1 MTNEE
6 IQNIFFLECEEALGQ
21 AEEGLMACES
31 GTADTETVNGIFR
44 AVHSIKGGAGAF
56 SFALLQ
62 AFTHKFETVLS
73 YVRDGD
79 LPLGDWLNAL
89 MLRAFDVLSD
99 HVLYARGEGEAP
111 DDAAISAELEEV
123 AERIAAGLPVGQEQG
138 VEAGADAD
146 IDASAD
152 GDAEAGIGGP
162 NMQDELGLDFD
173 LDGLMGDLS
182 VDAEEAAA
190 MEAAAAEV
198 ERRMEQGED
207 IADLPMA
214 PAASASAALAMDE
227 GGAPTPDEVGS
238 FGWKVALRF
247 LDGAL
252 ANGSEPLL
260 MLRELHELGGRCLSV
275 DAADLPLLD
284 RLDSERA
291 YLGWTFHLP
300 AHVSREEIEEIF
312 DFIGSDCALTITAQ
326 REAVVQPEIRIALAA
341 ICPAAIDAPAAAE
354 SETPAPAPDDAA
366 DSADALAPAVAPVAE
381 EKAARPVAAP
391 ASVPASAPAPT
402 PAPSSAPVSGASAA
416 QPRSVNAISQTVRVD
431 LAKLDKLID
440 TVGELVIAQAMMA
453 QRLDGHGL
461 SAMDEM
467 GMLDLLTRDIQESA
481 MSIRAQPIGSVFS
494 RVPRI
499 VRELEASTGKQVEL
513 TMSGEGT
520 ELDKTVVE
528 RLGEPLTHLIRNAVD
543 HGIETPEDRI
553 AKGKPAEGR
562 LHLSAE
568 QRSGRI
574 VISISDDGAGIN
586 REAVLRKAIERG
598 LVAPGAQ
605 LSNEDIDHLIFAP
618 GFSTAQQVSN
628 ISGRGVGMD
637 VVRQNV
643 KDLGG
648 RISIE
653 SRPGEGCTF
662 TLALPLT
669 LAIAD
674 GMIVTVG
681 DQTVVI
687 PLTHVLESLRP
698 DESDVQYIGQNLVV
712 LNNRGRFLPIVPLD
726 AAAGAIGAETNPQQA
741 VLIVVDTE
749 SHGQAVLM
757 VDSIVDQRQFVIKSL
772 EAHYQPING
781 VAGATILG
789 DGKVALI
796 LDVDA
801 LVADN
806 FTAEQGA
813 LAAA

>member
-6 IQNIFFLECEEALGQ
+6 IQDIFFLECEEALGQ
-21 AEEGLMACES
+21 AEEGLMACRDGS
-31 GTADTETVNGIFR
+31 ADAETVNGIFR

-56 SFALLQ
+56 SFTLLQ

-79 LPLGDWLNAL
+79 LPLGEALNTL
-89 MLRAFDVLSD
+89 LLRAFDMLAD
-99 HVLYARGEGEAP
+99 HVAAVRGLGPEP
-111 DDAAISAELEEV
+111 DDAAVAKQLEEV
-123 AERIAAGLPVGQEQG
+123 AAAAAAGKM
-138 VEAGADAD
+138 
-146 IDASAD
+146 
-152 GDAEAGIGGP
+152 AEAEAAAGGGEAAAP
-162 NMQDELGLDFD
+162 EPAPAAAPADDLGLDFN
-173 LDGLMGDLS
+173 LDDLMGDLA
-182 VDAEEAAA
+182 VGDDEAAA

-198 ERRMEQGED
+198 ERALEEGDGPSDDATPPAAGPVAAATPQPAVPVAEAESPAGE
-207 IADLPMA
+207 A
-214 PAASASAALAMDE
+214 PAAPAD
-227 GGAPTPDEVGS
+227 GATAPEAGS
-238 FGWKVALRF
+238 EAPQGWRVTVRF
-247 LDGAL
+247 RDGAL

-260 MLRELHELGGRCLSV
+260 MLRELDEMGGFCLSV
-275 DAADLPLLD
+275 DAAALPRIDELD
-284 RLDSERA
+284 AEKA
-291 YLGWTFHLP
+291 YMAWVYVVPGTV
-300 AHVSREEIEEIF
+300 ARGTIEDVF
-312 DFIGSDCALTITAQ
+312 DFIRADCELTVEPLDAPVARRAPQVALPHYPAQ
-326 REAVVQPEIRIALAA
+326 TV
-341 ICPAAIDAPAAAE
+341 PAAPAAAPAAA
-354 SETPAPAPDDAA
+354 TPAKPAAA
-366 DSADALAPAVAPVAE
+366 PKPAAPRAEASVVPHPTVAEAPAAVGKGAPVAP
-381 EKAARPVAAP
+381 ATPAAP
-391 ASVPASAPAPT
+391 RAVHAVA
-402 PAPSSAPVSGASAA
+402 
-416 QPRSVNAISQTVRVD
+416 QTVRVD
-431 LAKLDKLID
+431 LSKLDRLID

-453 QRLDGHGL
+453 QRLAGYGL
-461 SAMDEM
+461 SAIDEM
-467 GMLDLLTRDIQESA
+467 GMLDHLTREIQEST

-499 VRELEASTGKQVEL
+499 VRELESSTGKRVTL

-543 HGIETPEDRI
+543 HGIESPEARL
-553 AKGKPAEGR
+553 AAGKSAEGH

-574 VISISDDGAGIN
+574 IISIADDGAGIN
-586 REAVLRKAIERG
+586 REAVLRKAVERG
-598 LVAPGAQ
+598 LVSPGAP
-605 LSNEDIDHLIFAP
+605 LSNEEIDHLIFAP
-618 GFSTAQQVSN
+618 GFSTAEKVSN

-653 SRPGEGCTF
+653 SRPGEGCVF

-698 DESDVQYIGQNLVV
+698 EEAEVKHIGQDLMV
-712 LNNRGRFLPIVPLD
+712 LNNRGKFLPVVRLD
-726 AAAGAIGAETNPQQA
+726 DAVGAHGSIKSAQEA

-757 VDSIVDQRQFVIKSL
+757 VDAIVDQRQFVIKSL
-772 EAHYQPING
+772 EAHYQPISG

-806 FTAEQGA
+806 FAHQGAA

>member
-1 MTNEE
+1 MTNDE
-6 IQNIFFLECEEALGQ
+6 IQNIFFLECEEALAL
-21 AEEGLMACES
+21 AEEGLLACRS
-31 GTADTETVNGIFR
+31 GTGDADTVNGIFR

-56 SFALLQ
+56 SFTHLQ

-73 YVRDGD
+73 YVRDGE
-79 LPLGDWLNAL
+79 LPLSDGLNVL
-89 MLRAFDVLSD
+89 MLRAFDVLAD
-99 HVLYARGEGEAP
+99 HVAAARGEADAP
-111 DDAAISAELEEV
+111 DDAAISAQLEEV
-123 AERIAAGLPVGQEQG
+123 AERAAAGLPPEPETMPGEPDP
-138 VEAGADAD
+138 EAPSDAPLAQAPD
-146 IDASAD
+146 D
-152 GDAEAGIGGP
+152 
-162 NMQDELGLDFD
+162 LGLEFD
-173 LDGLMGDLS
+173 LDGLMSDLS
-182 VDAEEAAA
+182 VDDDEAAA
-190 MEAAAAEV
+190 IEAAAAEV
-198 ERRMEQGED
+198 ERSLDAAAGSQVEKT
-207 IADLPMA
+207 ADATEERATNVAA
-214 PAASASAALAMDE
+214 PPSAESE
-227 GGAPTPDEVGS
+227 NH
-238 FGWKVALRF
+238 GWLVSLRF

-260 MLRELHELGGRCLSV
+260 MLRELDELGAVHLSV
-275 DAADLPLLD
+275 DAESLPLLD
-284 RLDSERA
+284 SLDAEKT
-291 YLGWTFHLP
+291 YFGWTM
-300 AHVSREEIEEIF
+300 HVPGTVRKSAIEEIF
-312 DFIGSDCALTITAQ
+312 DFIDNECDLRIQPLTSPAKCDGIAVQLPAISAVAAMPVAAKKEHEPETAS
-326 REAVVQPEIRIALAA
+326 AKPETTA
-341 ICPAAIDAPAAAE
+341 
-354 SETPAPAPDDAA
+354 SN
-366 DSADALAPAVAPVAE
+366 APVA
-381 EKAARPVAAP
+381 VAAVPNP
-391 ASVPASAPAPT
+391 AADPVVPAT
-402 PAPSSAPVSGASAA
+402 PAQARGGGSIG
-416 QPRSVNAISQTVRVD
+416 QTVRVD

-453 QRLDGHGL
+453 QRLASHGL
-461 SAMDEM
+461 SAIDEM
-467 GMLDLLTRDIQESA
+467 GMLDLLTRDIQEST
-481 MSIRAQPIGSVFS
+481 MSIHAQPIGSVFS

-499 VRELEASTGKQVEL
+499 VRELEAGTGKRVAL

-543 HGIETPEDRI
+543 HGIEKPEVRL
-553 AKGKPAEGR
+553 ANGKPAEGQ

-574 VISISDDGAGIN
+574 VISLSDDGAGIN
-586 REAVLRKAIERG
+586 REVVLRKAIDKG
-598 LVAPGAQ
+598 LVAPGTQ
-605 LSNEDIDHLIFAP
+605 LSNEEIDHLIFAP
-618 GFSTAQQVSN
+618 GFSTAEQVSN

-653 SRPGEGCTF
+653 SHPGKGCTF

-681 DQTVVI
+681 DQTVVV

-698 DESDVQYIGQNLVV
+698 EEADVKYIGTDLMV
-712 LNNRGRFLPIVPLD
+712 LNNRGRFLPVVRLDGSVGALD
-726 AAAGAIGAETNPQQA
+726 AVQNANDA

-749 SHGQAVLM
+749 SHGQAALM

-772 EAHYQPING
+772 EAHYQPVTG

-806 FTAEQGA
+806 FANQGGM
-813 LAAA
+813 LAVA

>member
-1 MTNEE
+1 MTNDE
-6 IQNIFFLECEEALGQ
+6 IQNIFFLECEEALAL
-21 AEEGLMACES
+21 AEQGLLACRS
-31 GTADTETVNGIFR
+31 GDADAETVNGIFR

-56 SFALLQ
+56 SFTGLQ
-62 AFTHKFETVLS
+62 SFTHKFETLLS

-79 LPLGDWLNAL
+79 LKLSDELNTL
-89 MLRAFDVLSD
+89 MLRAFDMLAD
-99 HVLYARGEGEAP
+99 HVTAVRGEGDTP
-111 DDAAISAELEEV
+111 DDAALGVRLEEV
-123 AERIAAGLPVGQEQG
+123 AAQAAAGMTMLEGSATGAEVAETDPAPADEVP
-138 VEAGADAD
+138 GADD
-146 IDASAD
+146 
-152 GDAEAGIGGP
+152 
-162 NMQDELGLDFD
+162 LGLDFD
-173 LDGLMGDLS
+173 LDSLMGDLLVS
-182 VDAEEAAA
+182 EEESAAI
-190 MEAAAAEV
+190 EAAAAEIELAMDSAPPSV
-198 ERRMEQGED
+198 AAMH
-207 IADLPMA
+207 ADLPVA
-214 PAASASAALAMDE
+214 GASSGED
-227 GGAPTPDEVGS
+227 TPFGS
-238 FGWKVALRF
+238 CVSVRFGDA
-247 LDGAL
+247 AL

-260 MLRELHELGGRCLSV
+260 MLREVERLGGVCLAV
-275 DAADLPLLD
+275 DAADLPQLGAFD
-284 RLDSERA
+284 ADKAYIAWKFYVPGHVGRA
-291 YLGWTFHLP
+291 S
-300 AHVSREEIEEIF
+300 VDEIF
-312 DFIGSDCALTITAQ
+312 DFIRPDCDLRIEPLTEPLQ
-326 REAVVQPEIRIALAA
+326 RDGVMVTLPEANGTGAP
-341 ICPAAIDAPAAAE
+341 CPK
-354 SETPAPAPDDAA
+354 TL
-366 DSADALAPAVAPVAE
+366 SADKNDDGDDVTVDAQVATVADE
-381 EKAARPVAAP
+381 SVVTSARQTPGRVAA
-391 ASVPASAPAPT
+391 SV
-402 PAPSSAPVSGASAA
+402 G
-416 QPRSVNAISQTVRVD
+416 QTVRVD

-440 TVGELVIAQAMMA
+440 TVGELVIAQAMVA
-453 QRLDGHGL
+453 QRLATHGL
-461 SAMDEM
+461 SSIDEM

-499 VRELEASTGKQVEL
+499 VRELEADTGKRVVL
-513 TMSGEGT
+513 TMTGEAT

-543 HGIETPEDRI
+543 HGIEKPDERV
-553 AKGKPAEGR
+553 AKGKPAEGA

-574 VISISDDGAGIN
+574 VISLTDDGAGIN
-586 REAVLRKAIERG
+586 REAVLKKAIDKG
-598 LVAPGAQ
+598 LVASGTQ
-605 LSNEDIDHLIFAP
+605 LSHEEIDNLIFAP
-618 GFSTAQQVSN
+618 GFSTAEKVSN

-653 SRPGEGCTF
+653 SRPDKGCTF

-698 DESDVQYIGQNLVV
+698 EDAEVKYVGKDLMV
-712 LNNRGRFLPIVPLD
+712 LNNRGRFLPIVRLD
-726 AAAGAIGAETNPQQA
+726 ASVGALGAAQAAKDA

-749 SHGQAVLM
+749 THGQAVLM
-757 VDSIVDQRQFVIKSL
+757 VDGIVDQRQFVIKSL
-772 EAHYQPING
+772 EAHYQPVTG

-806 FTAEQGA
+806 FASHGAA

>member
-1 MTNEE
+1 MTNDE

-21 AEEGLMACES
+21 AEEGLLACRS
-31 GTADTETVNGIFR
+31 GTADADTVNGIFR

-56 SFALLQ
+56 SFSLLQ
-62 AFTHKFETVLS
+62 AFIHKFETVLS
-73 YVRDGD
+73 YVRDEE
-79 LPLGDWLNAL
+79 LGLSEALNTL
-89 MLRAFDVLSD
+89 MLRAFDILAD
-99 HVLYARGEGEAP
+99 HVAAVRGEGDTP
-111 DDAAISAELEEV
+111 DDAAISAELEDV
-123 AERIAAGLPVGQEQG
+123 AAKAAAGVPVFDEPA
-138 VEAGADAD
+138 E
-146 IDASAD
+146 SACDEPAEPAQDD
-152 GDAEAGIGGP
+152 GTATD
-162 NMQDELGLDFD
+162 DLGLDFD

-182 VDAEEAAA
+182 VDEEQAAA

-198 ERRMEQGED
+198 ER
-207 IADLPMA
+207 
-214 PAASASAALAMDE
+214 SMDE
-227 GGAPTPDEVGS
+227 RDAARVTKAAAKLAAENASGDEHH
-238 FGWKVALRF
+238 GWRVYVRF

-252 ANGSEPLL
+252 GNGSEPLL
-260 MLRELHELGGRCLSV
+260 MLRELEEMGALCL
-275 DAADLPLLD
+275 AADASAIPTLD
-284 RLDSERA
+284 ALDVEKA
-291 YLGWTFHLP
+291 YLSWTFFVP
-300 AHVSREEIEEIF
+300 AHIEKSAIEEVF
-312 DFIGSDCALTITAQ
+312 DFINNECELKIEVLHAPVARDTIEVRLPHIAAATPKKPKANTAPATTATSITPASQ
-326 REAVVQPEIRIALAA
+326 TA
-341 ICPAAIDAPAAAE
+341 PAAHPAKVALVETPAPVAPAAPAAAR
-354 SETPAPAPDDAA
+354 TA
-366 DSADALAPAVAPVAE
+366 
-381 EKAARPVAAP
+381 
-391 ASVPASAPAPT
+391 ASV
-402 PAPSSAPVSGASAA
+402 G
-416 QPRSVNAISQTVRVD
+416 QTVRVD

-453 QRLDGHGL
+453 QRLASHGL
-461 SAMDEM
+461 NSIDEM
-467 GMLDLLTRDIQESA
+467 GMLDLLTRDIQEST

-499 VRELEASTGKQVEL
+499 VRELEADTGKRVVL
-513 TMSGEGT
+513 TMSGEAT

-543 HGIETPEDRI
+543 HGIEKPDVRLVN
-553 AKGKPAEGR
+553 GKPAEGK

-574 VISISDDGAGIN
+574 VISLSDDGAGIN
-586 REAVLRKAIERG
+586 REVVLQKAIEKG
-598 LVAPGAQ
+598 LVAPGTQ
-605 LSNEDIDHLIFAP
+605 LSNEEIDHLIFAP
-618 GFSTAQQVSN
+618 GFSTADKVSN

-653 SRPGEGCTF
+653 SHPGKGCTF

-698 DESDVQYIGQNLVV
+698 EQADVQHIGKDLMV
-712 LNNRGRFLPIVPLD
+712 LNNRGKFLPIVRLD
-726 AAAGAIGAETNPQQA
+726 HAVGALGAADTAQDA

-772 EAHYQPING
+772 EAHYQPVTG

-796 LDVDA
+796 LDVDS

-806 FTAEQGA
+806 FAHHGSA
-813 LAAA
+813 LAA

>member
-21 AEEGLMACES
+21 AEEGLMACQS
-31 GTADTETVNGIFR
+31 GTADAETVNGIFR
-44 AVHSIKGGAGAF
+44 SVHSIKGGAGAF
-56 SFALLQ
+56 SFTLLQ

-79 LPLGDWLNAL
+79 LPLGDWLNTL
-89 MLRAFDVLSD
+89 MLRAFDVLAD
-99 HVLYARGEGEAP
+99 HVTAARGEGDAP
-111 DDAAISAELEEV
+111 DDVAISAELEEV
-123 AERIAAGLPVGQEQG
+123 AEKVAAGLPVG
-138 VEAGADAD
+138 D
-146 IDASAD
+146 SP
-152 GDAEAGIGGP
+152 AEAAAEEAP
-162 NMQDELGLDFD
+162 AAEAASEPVDELGLDFD

-198 ERRMEQGED
+198 ERRMEEGE
-207 IADLPMA
+207 AVALA
-214 PAASASAALAMDE
+214 EVPAAAE
-227 GGAPTPDEVGS
+227 TPGDAGH
-238 FGWKVALRF
+238 GWLVSLRF

-252 ANGSEPLL
+252 GNGSEPLL
-260 MLRELHELGGRCLSV
+260 MLRELNELGARCLSV
-275 DAADLPLLD
+275 DATSLPMLD
-284 RLDSERA
+284 GFDAERGYFA
-291 YLGWTFHLP
+291 WTFQLP
-300 AHVSREEIEEIF
+300 ARVAKADIEEIF
-312 DFIGSDCALTITAQ
+312 DFIGPDCDLKIETATAPMPQ
-326 REAVVQPEIRIALAA
+326 GEAVVALAEIIA
-341 ICPAAIDAPAAAE
+341 AAPAPAEPVAEAAAAAPTPASAPVPAAAPMLVAVEPVPAPVAAVKAEAPAA
-354 SETPAPAPDDAA
+354 P
-366 DSADALAPAVAPVAE
+366 
-381 EKAARPVAAP
+381 AARPVAVPAPAAAVAPAPAAAPAAAAAP
-391 ASVPASAPAPT
+391 ASGAPRAASG
-402 PAPSSAPVSGASAA
+402 VG
-416 QPRSVNAISQTVRVD
+416 QTVRVD
-431 LAKLDKLID
+431 LAKLDRLID

-453 QRLDGHGL
+453 QRLEGHGL
-461 SAMDEM
+461 SSMDEM
-467 GMLDLLTRDIQESA
+467 GMLDHLTREIQESA

-499 VRELEASTGKQVEL
+499 VRELEASTGKRVEL
-513 TMSGEGT
+513 TMSGEST

-543 HGIETPEDRI
+543 HGIESPEVRI
-553 AKGKPAEGR
+553 ANGKSAEGR

-586 REAVLRKAIERG
+586 REAVLKKAIERG

-605 LSNEDIDHLIFAP
+605 LSNEEIDHLIFAP
-618 GFSTAQQVSN
+618 GFSTAQTVSN

-698 DESDVQYIGQNLVV
+698 EQADVQFIGQNLMV

-726 AAAGAIGAETNPQQA
+726 AAVGAVEAVKSAGEA

-772 EAHYQPING
+772 EAHYQPISG

-801 LVADN
+801 LVALN
-806 FTAEQGA
+806 FTDNGA